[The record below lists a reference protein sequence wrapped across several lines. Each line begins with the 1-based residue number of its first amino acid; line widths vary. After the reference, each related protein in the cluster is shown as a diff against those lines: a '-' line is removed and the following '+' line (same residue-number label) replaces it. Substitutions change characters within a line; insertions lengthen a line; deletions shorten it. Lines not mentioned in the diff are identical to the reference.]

1 MYTFII
7 NPNSRTGRGLNI
19 WKSLEAILEEREIKY
34 RAFMT
39 EFPGHATKIVSQLTS
54 DQKKHKIIA
63 LGGDGT
69 MNEVVNGITD
79 FSKVTLGYVP
89 IGSSNDFAR
98 SVGIP
103 QDPVQALEAVLNPGH
118 IRRMDVG
125 RLTQGDQTCNFAVSA
140 GIGFDAAI
148 CHQEAS
154 TNTKTVL
161 NKIGLGKLT
170 YVGIALKM
178 LVNLR
183 PQKMTVT
190 LDDHKKIEFKNAYF
204 ATAMNHPYE
213 GGGCKFCPKADYSD
227 KLLDVIVVANLSRL
241 KILFL
246 LPTAFIGKHVLFKG
260 VYTYTCKKADF
271 VTEAPYPIH
280 TDGEPINTV
289 SHMTASLHPDQ
300 LYLITK

>member
-1 MYTFII
+1 MYSFII
-7 NPNSRTGRGLNI
+7 NPNSRTGRGRDM
-19 WKSLEAILEEREIKY
+19 WAHLEETLKERQISY
-34 RAFMT
+34 RAYIT
-39 EFPGHATKIVSQLTS
+39 EFPGHATKIVKQLTS
-54 DQKKHKIIA
+54 DLNKHKIIV

-69 MNEVVNGITD
+69 MDEVVNGITD
-79 FSKVTLGYVP
+79 FSKVTLGYIP
-89 IGSSNDFAR
+89 TGSSNDFAR
-98 SVGIP
+98 SIGIP
-103 QDPVQALEAVLNPGH
+103 QDPMEALEAVLNPGH

-125 RLTQGDQTCNFAVSA
+125 HLVHGDKECNFAVSA

-161 NKIGLGKLT
+161 NKLGLGKLT

-178 LVNLR
+178 LFKIK

-190 LDDHKKIEFKNAYF
+190 LDDHKKLEFKKAYF

-227 KLLDVIVVANLSRL
+227 KLLDVIVVANLSKL
-241 KILFL
+241 KILLL
-246 LPTAFIGKHVLFKG
+246 LPTAFFGKHVLFKG
-260 VYTYTCKKADF
+260 VYTYKCKKADF
-271 VTEAPYPIH
+271 VSETPFPIH
-280 TDGEPINTV
+280 TDGEAVNTT
-289 SHMTASLHPDQ
+289 SHMTATLHPDQ